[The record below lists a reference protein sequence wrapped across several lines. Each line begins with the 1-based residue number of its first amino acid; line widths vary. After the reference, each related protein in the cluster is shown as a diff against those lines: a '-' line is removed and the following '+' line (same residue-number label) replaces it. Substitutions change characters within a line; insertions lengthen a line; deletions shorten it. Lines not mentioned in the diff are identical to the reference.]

1 MISEQ
6 VKIGYNK
13 ELTSA
18 PGNEEANTLRHSFVS
33 GLRVDRPTNSVF
45 VQEPKARQEGED
57 LQKRKKKNLL
67 IVQFVNCEY
76 ILSLDGFSDSI
87 C

>member
-1 MISEQ
+1 MKLQYKQRSSDMISKQ

-18 PGNEEANTLRHSFVS
+18 PGNEEANSQRHSFIS
-33 GLRVDRPTNSVF
+33 GLRVDPPTNGVF

-57 LQKRKKKNLL
+57 LQKRKKRKT
-67 IVQFVNCEY
+67 Y
-76 ILSLDGFSDSI
+76 
-87 C
+87 